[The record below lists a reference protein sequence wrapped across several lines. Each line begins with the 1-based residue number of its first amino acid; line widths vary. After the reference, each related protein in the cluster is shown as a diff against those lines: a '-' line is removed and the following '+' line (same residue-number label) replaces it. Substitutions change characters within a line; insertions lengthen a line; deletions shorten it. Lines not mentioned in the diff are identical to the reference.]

1 MRVRRKGADEPVE
14 RDVDQLS
21 DQADELAA
29 RAPDTPETATVARS
43 AVEAAER
50 LLRQDGGRPNQRR
63 LARALWRQLSTL
75 TEQAT
80 RAAQRMAVL
89 HAALVAR
96 DPTCADDLAGT
107 R

>member
-1 MRVRRKGADEPVE
+1 MRR
-14 RDVDQLS
+14 
-21 DQADELAA
+21 
-29 RAPDTPETATVARS
+29 
-43 AVEAAER
+43 
-50 LLRQDGGRPNQRR
+50 DGGRPNQRR

-75 TEQAT
+75 TARAT
-80 RAAQRMAVL
+80 RAAQRIAVL